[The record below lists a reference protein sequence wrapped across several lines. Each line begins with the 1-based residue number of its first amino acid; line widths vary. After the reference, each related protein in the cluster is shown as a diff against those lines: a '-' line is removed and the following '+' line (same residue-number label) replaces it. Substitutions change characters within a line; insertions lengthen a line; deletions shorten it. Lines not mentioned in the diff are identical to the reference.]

1 MAYLIK
7 EIFRSLQG
15 EGMNAGRPAVFLRF
29 SGCNLWSG
37 RAEDRSNAPCPFCDT
52 DFVGTDGPGGGAY
65 GTATD
70 VAVAMAALLPS
81 PAFRDARPLAV
92 VTGGEPALQ
101 LDTRLVEE
109 LHLCGWEVAVETNGT
124 LPLPR
129 GIDWVTVSPKA
140 GTRLV
145 VTAGDE
151 LKLLYPQP
159 GLDPASLEDLAF
171 RHFILQPIDNS
182 RLAENIR
189 LAIDYCLTPPRW
201 RLGIQ
206 MHKMLKIK

>member
-1 MAYLIK
+1 MAYRIK

-37 RAEDRSNAPCPFCDT
+37 RAEDRPNVPCPFCDT
-52 DFVGTDGPGGGAY
+52 DFVGTDGPGGGTY
-65 GTATD
+65 DTAEE
-70 VAVAMAALLPS
+70 VASAMAALLPC
-81 PAFRDARPLAV
+81 PAPRGVSPLAV

-109 LHLCGWEVAVETNGT
+109 LHRGGWEIAIETNGT
-124 LPLPR
+124 LALPA

-151 LKLLYPQP
+151 MKLLYPQP
-159 GLDPASLEDLAF
+159 GLDPASLENLPF

-182 RLAENIR
+182 SLAENTR
-189 LAIDYCLTPPRW
+189 LAINYCLTHPRW

-206 MHKMLKIK
+206 MHKMLNIK